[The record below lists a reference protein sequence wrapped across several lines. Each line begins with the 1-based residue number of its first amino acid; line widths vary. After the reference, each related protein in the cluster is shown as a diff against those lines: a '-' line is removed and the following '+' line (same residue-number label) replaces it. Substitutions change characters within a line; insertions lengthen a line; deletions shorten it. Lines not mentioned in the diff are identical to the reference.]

1 MLQSA
6 LEQDGNQPAGISSE
20 IISLVADA
28 KEGRENAFE
37 ELFALYE
44 KNIFR
49 MVYYRTRS
57 RMDAEDL
64 TQEIFLKAYKNLSK
78 LKKMERFQSWLFTI
92 ALNRIRDFYRK
103 NLLISL
109 FSGSLGE
116 DAAAPSDPAI
126 HDQAEP
132 LTHLMKQNF
141 WKQITLLLD
150 KLPRMER
157 EVFMLRFMDLLSI
170 KEISQA
176 LKRNESTVKTHLCRA
191 LSKFQKE
198 SGLLRLLQ
206 EETE

>member
-1 MLQSA
+1 
-6 LEQDGNQPAGISSE
+6 
-20 IISLVADA
+20 
-28 KEGRENAFE
+28 
-37 ELFALYE
+37 
-44 KNIFR
+44 

-92 ALNRIRDFYRK
+92 ALNRIHDFYRK

-109 FSGSLGE
+109 FSRSLGQ
-116 DAAAPSDPAI
+116 DSSAPSDPAI

-176 LKRNESTVKTHLCRA
+176 LKRNESTVKTHLYLA
-191 LSKFQKE
+191 LSKFKKE